1 MDLKKAKV
9 YDYVN
14 KMKVTGNQRLIL
26 LGTQYKLTNS
36 ERQQLSNYVQSL
48 DITNKQKKE
57 IYSKLKGF
65 TVYKDGRITY

>member
-1 MDLKKAKV
+1 
-9 YDYVN
+9 
-14 KMKVTGNQRLIL
+14 MKVTGNQRLIL

-57 IYSKLKGF
+57 IYSKIKGF